1 MNKRI
6 KKKFK
11 KRLNL
16 RHYHIRKKS
25 KNINMLFEELMQIA
39 ANGVGIPVSLLMNPL
54 KDENFARQ
62 LQFQV
67 HYKRKI
73 HMNTRIKKKHKKLM
87 GCSYKDYKVLMGI
100 KKKLSKTLVKSYD
113 YQKYIA
119 KYFLP
124 QCKTETIS
132 IIRK

>member
-54 KDENFARQ
+54 KDENIARQ
-62 LQFQV
+62 LQFQI
-67 HYKRKI
+67 HYKKEDS
-73 HMNTRIKKKHKKLM
+73 NEQTN
-87 GCSYKDYKVLMGI
+87 
-100 KKKLSKTLVKSYD
+100 
-113 YQKYIA
+113 QK
-119 KYFLP
+119 
-124 QCKTETIS
+124 ET
-132 IIRK
+132 